1 VVASCHEKK
10 GEFHTVKKV
19 ILYLVLGLLSLS
31 SFGLN
36 SVAAKGQQQ
45 VSNPAIPYN
54 GNLLV
59 ECISGYEAYS
69 YNLWAGQT
77 NDAGSVV
84 ITTDGTSL
92 VVTVNAL
99 GELDDVH
106 VYLYTEDQVLPS
118 SRPIPGHAP
127 YVANNIEGSSVELVI
142 PLPEDGVS
150 YTLAIHVAFEDVD
163 ASVDPYGLAGETAYA
178 AGETPTYEGR
188 GAWFYL
194 VAFTVVECEVVVDD
208 APVIYIAAH
217 AALTNQETAWA
228 LGQFTFIETGIGN
241 KWGWFIELDLY
252 GTHEYE
258 IYYGAG
264 RNNLDAG
271 TLIGTLVVEYTET
284 EITITYV
291 LTQPLLEEVQVF
303 VGYEYPTTGAPGQY
317 DYKVQNLNGIST
329 VEVVVLVED
338 LA

>member
-1 VVASCHEKK
+1 M
-10 GEFHTVKKV
+10 KKV

-127 YVANNIEGSSVELVI
+127 YVANNIDCHNFSDGKVFQHANGAYI
-142 PLPEDGVS
+142 P
-150 YTLAIHVAFEDVD
+150 IIQKR
-163 ASVDPYGLAGETAYA
+163 PYRFISIFLS
-178 AGETPTYEGR
+178 
-188 GAWFYL
+188 
-194 VAFTVVECEVVVDD
+194 
-208 APVIYIAAH
+208 
-217 AALTNQETAWA
+217 ALFSIKKTRK
-228 LGQFTFIETGIGN
+228 II
-241 KWGWFIELDLY
+241 
-252 GTHEYE
+252 
-258 IYYGAG
+258 
-264 RNNLDAG
+264 
-271 TLIGTLVVEYTET
+271 
-284 EITITYV
+284 
-291 LTQPLLEEVQVF
+291 
-303 VGYEYPTTGAPGQY
+303 
-317 DYKVQNLNGIST
+317 
-329 VEVVVLVED
+329 
-338 LA
+338 